1 MKKFLLVL
9 VGLFAFPNSI
19 CALTCMDNCSE
30 TLRIEG
36 FDAVCICH
44 GWESWR
50 DPGGRFYNPL
60 TGKYESCNPSD
71 YACRVGV
78 YDEKRIISY
87 NRTSCSS
94 IIEGCDICYG
104 TEECSSCKRG
114 YTLSNGK
121 CVRVSG
127 YGGGTCPAGQ
137 YFNSDEKGCR
147 ECPENCAVCD
157 SRGFC
162 TRCNDPYE
170 PGEEG
175 KYCQCKYGYAPINGV
190 CEKEC
195 QTEVKLEG
203 GVCEEYCAGA
213 SEQINGDTIPVSQFR
228 RLCRR
233 AWCPDGSTRKF
244 ALGAF
249 IKKQSGPFY
258 STNDRGYAGEMFPYV
273 YCCPENCADC
283 SDWGQCTSC
292 NAGYTLS
299 NGKCVTSVSCDS
311 GSVEIGGTCVK
322 AATCTYPLKEV
333 ADYSGECAGCCTD

>member
-30 TLRIEG
+30 TLRTEG

-44 GWESWR
+44 GWEPRR
-50 DPGGRFYNPL
+50 DPGRFYNPL

-87 NRTSCSS
+87 DRTSCSS
-94 IIEGCDICYG
+94 VIEGCDICYG

-137 YFNSDEKGCR
+137 YFNSDEEGCR
-147 ECPENCAVCD
+147 ECPENCAVCN

-170 PGEEG
+170 LGEEG

-213 SEQINGDTIPVSQFR
+213 SEQIDGERIPFSQFR

-233 AWCPDGSTRKF
+233 ARCPDGSTEKF

-258 STNDRGYAGEMFPYV
+258 LTNDRGYWGEMFPYV

-292 NAGYTLS
+292 NDGYTLS
-299 NGKCVTSVSCDS
+299 NGKCVASVSCDS

-333 ADYSGECAGCCTD
+333 TDYSGECAGCCTD